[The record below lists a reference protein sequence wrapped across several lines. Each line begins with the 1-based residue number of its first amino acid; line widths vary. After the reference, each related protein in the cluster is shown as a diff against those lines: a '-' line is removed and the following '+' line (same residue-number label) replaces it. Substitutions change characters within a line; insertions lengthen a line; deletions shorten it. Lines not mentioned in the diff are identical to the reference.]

1 MDKIKIGW
9 SEVSIVPEG
18 KKVKLAGQFY
28 ERISDV
34 VESPITVTAFAIEC
48 GQEQAIFCSCD
59 LCGTSYMLLEAVRE
73 RLAVNSGFPVDKVII
88 NAIHTH
94 TSITYTGGSD
104 TASIAGS
111 SLEVLSRFVPENM
124 KYQELV
130 KLDDENVLQPK
141 DAFGFLADRIAKA
154 VYEAW
159 NNRTEGLYATGFGRA
174 AVGMCRRVCYDDGS
188 AKMWGDTNMANFT
201 ELEGGN
207 DSGIE
212 MIFTYDTNKNI
223 TGVIANVACPS
234 QVLEHRS
241 FISSDYWGKV
251 KEMLRAMLGKDIFVL
266 GLCSAAGDQC
276 PRDMIRWV
284 EPETPINDPNIVR
297 DTYIERNADPS
308 MFDIK
313 GCKLVGRRIAD
324 EIMYAYEDVTE
335 YIGETELVHKVIKID
350 MPVRRVTIEETEK
363 AKRAIK
369 EFVNESDG
377 TFTFKENAAMHVYAG
392 TIARYEVQQKLNTNE
407 IEVHVLKLGD
417 IAFATNPYEL
427 FLDYGNKIRARSKAK
442 QTFLIQ
448 LCCGGFGYL
457 PTEKAEK
464 GSHYSAYVS
473 SGING
478 HEGGDLLVRRT
489 LTEINNMWE

>member
-1 MDKIKIGW
+1 MEKIKIGW
-9 SEVSIVPEG
+9 SEVSLVPEG
-18 KKVKLAGQFY
+18 RKIKLCGQFY
-28 ERISDV
+28 ERITDE
-34 VESPITVTAFAIEC
+34 VESPITVTALALEC
-48 GQEQAIFCSCD
+48 GDDAAIFCSCD
-59 LCGTSYMLLEAVRE
+59 LCGTSYKLLEAVRE
-73 RLAVNSGFPVDKVII
+73 RLAVNSAFPVDKVIL

-94 TSITYTGGSD
+94 TSILYAGGSD
-104 TASIAGS
+104 APVISGS
-111 SLEVLSRFVPENM
+111 SLGVLARFVPENM
-124 KYQELV
+124 KYEALV
-130 KLDDENVLQPK
+130 EADDENILQGEE
-141 DAFGFLADRIAKA
+141 AFEFLADKIAKA
-154 VYEAW
+154 AYEAW
-159 NNRTEGLYATGFGRA
+159 NNRAEGLYATGFGRA

-212 MIFTYDTNKNI
+212 LIFTYDKGKNI
-223 TGVIANVACPS
+223 TGVVANVACPS

-251 KEMLRAMLGKDIFVL
+251 KEILRERLGKDIFVL

-313 GCKLVGRRIAD
+313 GCKLAARRISD
-324 EIMYAYEDVTE
+324 EIMYAYEDVSN
-335 YIGETELVHKVIKID
+335 YIGETELVHKSFNID
-350 MPVRRVTIEETEK
+350 MPVRRVTIEETEN

-369 EFVNESDG
+369 EFIKESDG

-392 TIARYEVQQKLNTNE
+392 TIARYEAQQKFNTNA

-427 FLDYGNKIRARSKAK
+427 FLDYGNKIRARSKAR

-448 LCCGGFGYL
+448 LSCGSLGYL

-478 HEGGDLLVRRT
+478 HEAGDLLVRKT